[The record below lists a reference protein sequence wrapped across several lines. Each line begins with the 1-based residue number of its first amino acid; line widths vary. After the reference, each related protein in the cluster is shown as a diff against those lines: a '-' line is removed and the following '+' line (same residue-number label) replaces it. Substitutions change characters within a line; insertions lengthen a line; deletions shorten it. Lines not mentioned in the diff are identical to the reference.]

1 MARSSDQLELDRLV
15 SEHLPAALRFA
26 TRLTGDVDAAEDVLQ
41 EALVRVAR
49 SWKTF
54 RREAQFQTWLFRIV
68 INTFRNRL
76 AAARD
81 RPLPLPQEVVDAHSG
96 DPVIGAQDREL
107 SELIAARISALP
119 AKQREVMVLISFESF
134 SVKETASMLDITEA
148 NVHATLGVARARLT
162 RELAPY
168 FVRR

>member
-1 MARSSDQLELDRLV
+1 
-15 SEHLPAALRFA
+15 
-26 TRLTGDVDAAEDVLQ
+26 
-41 EALVRVAR
+41 
-49 SWKTF
+49 
-54 RREAQFQTWLFRIV
+54 V
-68 INTFRNRL
+68 INTFRNRM

-81 RPLPLPQEVVDAHSG
+81 RPMPLPLEVVDVHGG

-119 AKQREVMVLISFESF
+119 ARQREVMVLISFEGF